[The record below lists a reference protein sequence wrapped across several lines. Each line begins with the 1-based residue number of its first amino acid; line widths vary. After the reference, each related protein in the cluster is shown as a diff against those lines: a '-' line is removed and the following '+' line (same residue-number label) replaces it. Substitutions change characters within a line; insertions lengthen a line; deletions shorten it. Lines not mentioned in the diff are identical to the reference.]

1 MAKVSIIVN
10 IWEIGE
16 MLSRVYKRGF
26 DQKPRQQFFFLHQE
40 HEYEVRF
47 LDFPPANKCDVWL
60 ADLKAILIWVI
71 SPLK

>member
-47 LDFPPANKCDVWL
+47 LDFPPESKCDMRL
-60 ADLKAILIWVI
+60 ADLKAIIYGLLVR
-71 SPLK
+71 